1 MGIDENQI
9 KMKTPAQL
17 ADHLMKMSPKVEDV
31 ICVAVTKDGRMLMMS
46 TPMSFNRK
54 AMVTAIINHEMNRT
68 TAEAIAVDNKQGS
81 DH

>member
-1 MGIDENQI
+1 M
-9 KMKTPAQL
+9 
-17 ADHLMKMSPKVEDV
+17 
-31 ICVAVTKDGRMLMMS
+31 CVAVTKDGRMLMMS

-68 TAEAIAVDNKQGS
+68 TAEAIAGDNKQGS